1 MRLQDEGNGYI
12 QAKSKRAVA
21 NNFSM
26 HLSAKEFSLAF
37 SISIMAKKL
46 QIISSLPHKLWHAV
60 SPAAPPP
67 SLPVSFAIWAA
78 PVFAKFCCQLSK
90 PRQPFVFR
98 MQQQQQQQRREFDA
112 RGKKRWEKTLL
123 ENHCNNFICNA
134 IFSL

>member
-1 MRLQDEGNGYI
+1 MRAMDTFKQNPRGL
-12 QAKSKRAVA
+12 
-21 NNFSM
+21 
-26 HLSAKEFSLAF
+26 
-37 SISIMAKKL
+37 L
-46 QIISSLPHKLWHAV
+46 QIIFLCIYPQKNLVLLSTFLLGRNSCKLFHL
-60 SPAAPPP
+60 SPTNYGIQSPPQPPLPPP
-67 SLPVSFAIWAA
+67 LPVSFAIWAA